1 MSKDKSKQFEINQ
14 SWSNITAKFKALKQ
28 QRKELYKKL
37 NKKNDFET
45 YVQIVKEISRI
56 NYHMEVV
63 KNLTTDSALLE
74 RAKKISYAEY
84 STK

>member
-1 MSKDKSKQFEINQ
+1 MSKETSKQFDINQ
-14 SWSNITAKFKALKQ
+14 SWDNITAKFKDLKE
-28 QRKELYKKL
+28 QRKKLYKKL
-37 NKKNDFET
+37 DRKNDFET

-56 NYHMEVV
+56 NYHIEVV